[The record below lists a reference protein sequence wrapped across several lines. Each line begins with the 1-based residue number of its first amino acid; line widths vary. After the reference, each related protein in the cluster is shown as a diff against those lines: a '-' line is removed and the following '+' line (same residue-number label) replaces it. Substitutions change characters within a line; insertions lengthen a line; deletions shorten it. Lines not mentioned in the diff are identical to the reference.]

1 MMVSVFLSAC
11 GGGSNSGNGDS
22 SSTSKKTTISMI
34 GYGNEVSK
42 KAYFE
47 LLNKQFPEYDIQYQ
61 YVDSKQFQNI
71 VTTYLAGG
79 EGPDIIEGADSRW
92 IAAGYLEDLT
102 DQPFM
107 EKYYDTGLKPYTQK
121 GRTYAIPLQS
131 WFEGVWYNK
140 EMFEQN
146 NVTVPN
152 SFDEWMDVHDQL
164 RAAGLKPQILH
175 AKSWEPMMKQ
185 AIGVALN
192 DFYSK
197 SESKDFDDKFGNGEA
212 NLYDSW
218 LPAFKKWSDIV
229 AKGNLD
235 ADMLGIEYD
244 QALDEFAMGKAAMWQ
259 AGPWAY
265 DTLME
270 KNPDLKLGMF
280 PIPGSEEGSGWLLG
294 GPGSAWSI
302 NKNSKNKEAALKIL
316 EFTSTPE
323 AQDALIASNFGTS
336 FLKGYDNSDLPEQ
349 YSDSKVAFNEGHVY
363 MPWAN
368 WGAIAGD
375 GVVMELGKL
384 LQDHLAGG
392 ITIEKVLEEADK
404 KANQLREAIK

>member
-1 MMVSVFLSAC
+1 MMVTVVLSAC
-11 GGGSNSGNGDS
+11 GNNNSQGDS
-22 SSTSKKTTISMI
+22 SSSSKKTTVSMI

-92 IAAGYLEDLT
+92 IASGYLEDLT

-107 EKYYDTGLKPYTQK
+107 DKYYDTGLKPYTQK

-146 NVTVPN
+146 NLSVPN
-152 SFDEWMDVHDQL
+152 SFDEWMDVHDKL
-164 RAAGLKPQILH
+164 REAGLKPQIMH

-185 AIGVALN
+185 SIGVALN

-197 SESKDFDDKFGNGEA
+197 SESSDFDDKFGNGEA
-212 NLYDSW
+212 TLYDNW
-218 LPAFKKWSDIV
+218 LSAFQKWSDTV
-229 AKGNLD
+229 VKKNLD
-235 ADMLGIEYD
+235 TDMLGIEYD

-323 AQDALIASNFGTS
+323 AQEALIASNFGTS

-349 YSDSKVAFNEGHVY
+349 YEDSKVAFNEGHVY

-404 KANQLREAIK
+404 KANQLRDAIK